1 MKTISKLDKLLLL
14 LGLLIVIGIFTLAVV
29 LFFKGGVCA
38 MNPCNYIEANNI
50 SCYNPYN
57 FVYP

>member
-14 LGLLIVIGIFTLAVV
+14 MGLLIVIGIFTLAVV
-29 LFFKGGVCA
+29 LYFKGGFCA
-38 MNPCNYIEANNI
+38 MNPCEYIKANNI

-57 FVYP
+57 LQFP